1 MNLEP
6 SRSSVVDVRN
16 VLKTDRSTVA
26 RTKETPADV
35 TARDIKDAGK
45 IDMGRDDD
53 LAVDN
58 KPPST
63 ATPDRSTAN
72 QTRDPSRIQLP
83 TNYHFRS
90 PLSSGGPNGFLGA
103 SDRSGS
109 VAQQATDSLRGGS
122 AGNAG
127 ARGTSSSDQD
137 SGNSRGGN
145 TGSSSGG
152 SKIAASPD
160 PRAGGCI
167 AFQVQLSEHE
177 GPWTIAERPR
187 GKRCG
192 CRIADGTARRE
203 RVAPREG
210 PCRRF
215 RHFGDRTVYGPD
227 GADGSPAPSSTT
239 GLDDRPAGL
248 GSYSSSATLPRMS
261 HFDTRL
267 DRHSS
272 QTPINDPAARTYD
285 PARGGY

>member
-1 MNLEP
+1 MVAPSGGSGGASGNGAGSGSSKGSGGGSQPGGDRDDKNKNSSYDSPRTDMNLEP

-72 QTRDPSRIQLP
+72 QTAQSSRIQLP

-145 TGSSSGG
+145 TGFVVGG
-152 SKIAASPD
+152 I
-160 PRAGGCI
+160 
-167 AFQVQLSEHE
+167 
-177 GPWTIAERPR
+177 
-187 GKRCG
+187 
-192 CRIADGTARRE
+192 
-203 RVAPREG
+203 
-210 PCRRF
+210 
-215 RHFGDRTVYGPD
+215 
-227 GADGSPAPSSTT
+227 
-239 GLDDRPAGL
+239 
-248 GSYSSSATLPRMS
+248 
-261 HFDTRL
+261 
-267 DRHSS
+267 
-272 QTPINDPAARTYD
+272 
-285 PARGGY
+285 